1 MLYLFR
7 SFEDLNLTVE
17 SSEKPSPH
25 RPDDVTLQKERVS
38 LLEQLNNYSSSDDE
52 DEEVE
57 LTTSKQPSAIR
68 RQRSTSREESR
79 PGTPLCDERPEN
91 ILAHYESRRAAKE
104 KNTNN
109 TPLSLPLPSFA
120 NKVTRSTS
128 PTSEPPQRPSK
139 SPHLATK
146 PSGSSSSSASSRTF
160 DGLPRNASSSSSSL
174 SSSYTSSSSSS
185 GCRQSPSPHVSV
197 KDKPSILD
205 SKLGSITPFDSLTET
220 LKAPWI
226 DQLKSLDEKYEKWSG
241 SRSKVLAGKLDT
253 SAVQTKHK
261 LLDVNSIGRQR
272 SEICQTVLSRKSV
285 FDDHFKRLETIT
297 DQPTSPAAEF
307 IPPRVAAV
315 VGTPVARS
323 HSLMPTAAT
332 AVAATTPVPNLTSKT
347 ALSTVVSGASNGGT
361 SGGILGGSSG
371 SGGSSGTANGA
382 STISAFVMK
391 GLQYPFPSHPPP
403 PKSALPKLN
412 TSLSLSKTLPDT
424 LQQAQPQLPNSA
436 PVLGSN
442 PRTPL
447 LLRNN
452 SVEKLTDLPK
462 NSSPV
467 TAPGACASGARDP
480 LTRLELPVCGDSA
493 KKEIASPSGSRRN
506 SVESVGRKS
515 IVDDDVAPFKENKKL
530 PPEPKTP
537 VIVNHVAESTKT
549 KLNCVYESS
558 SKSTGADCENSVLDK
573 RKMSTERNSIDPN
586 PPPPVL
592 PNLFHPSQRDKP
604 NKSVDEVEPEKITNS
619 RRSSIESSPSNDSV
633 PADRGDEKLRLTEKK
648 SVETINHTKVK
659 VNDIRPDLKAY
670 LKTPISEP
678 HKRDIKTSKSEPNLG
693 CEEDKP
699 LQSVPYNHVAVD
711 GCNDLDTKRKD
722 DRIGDREEK
731 RPLSDAE
738 TPESSDEKMVQSDN
752 VESVSGAVE
761 EDDDEDDDDEDS
773 NDVDDCKTITVKN
786 KIIET
791 VFHIKHDKKKSTDSK
806 AEVTEEKKLPLEK
819 RKSLT
824 SSDGLPLK
832 SKEPEVQRDQSGADA
847 KTKNDCIKTKEF
859 NMFEN
864 KPGDKKKNH
873 FLSEPRK
880 SVELDG
886 KVDILKN
893 NKYKDKEVK
902 ERENV
907 EQSCDRTKPEKKKEK
922 HVEHKYK
929 DSEKRKSEEKRDEI
943 KLATPPEEPEKPKSD
958 EKFVDRKYEM
968 HKSELKKEGTAKPK
982 EPEKE
987 MLKEKKKEKL
997 VGQPENGKVK
1007 HHEYKKIKDQEN
1019 HKQKLVIERHDVS
1032 KERKNSSGSSSLS
1045 DSVPSRSKM
1054 SSFDSL
1060 ESNAEDKS
1068 RHNSIDSE
1076 SLCSK
1081 KFDRQRHNSSVIDTN
1096 SGKEE
1101 KKSDSS
1107 RCKKLEKSSS
1117 SAKRKKSKKR
1127 KTLSDSSSDSEFE
1140 NSQKNHSI
1148 FDVVL
1153 DEPAYISMY
1162 DKVKARSTKNLQKQE
1177 EEKRQEKLKEKFS
1190 QLKQSRVK
1198 REEKKRST
1206 SYDDDTDAERT
1217 VSSRKG
1223 NKLILDSSDED
1234 HSGDKM
1240 KIRVQQTDSSDDE
1253 RSKQKMNS
1261 DGESE
1266 LKPTKYKKSA
1276 RRSLKSK
1283 EKSKHAL
1290 TDTSEDE
1297 LKLKQKRDHQFAL
1310 LSENKRKF
1318 KRNMTKKRP
1327 SNHANLLKRSESK
1340 KKSESDV
1347 SEDEKLIREE
1357 TKSFFSKSGPKIEA
1371 KKVYSDFTDDEDDVT
1386 NVMAKST
1393 DEEATKKINTVNN
1406 SFPKR
1411 SKPKND
1417 LKAMI
1422 EKGELNR
1429 VNNFAV
1435 ESQKAKMRMLI
1446 SDVSEEEEIKP
1457 NVFDSGRLKK
1467 NNFLDEDSRTKF
1479 DRLLSD
1485 TSENESVKSSATNRF
1500 PSKSACD
1507 LFGDDVVIKKE
1518 EKGDDL
1524 FNNLAELHK
1533 DYVKSEN
1540 LSPPPLLDPMV
1551 YDINE
1556 YQKKKSH
1563 KKKQKRQ
1570 KSREHSIDRNKKHS
1584 KKERRKSI
1592 PSDAGDEET
1601 KEKEHKQK
1609 KKKKNRN
1616 KVS

>member
-1 MLYLFR
+1 M
-7 SFEDLNLTVE
+7 END
-17 SSEKPSPH
+17 EKPSPH

-38 LLEQLNNYSSSDDE
+38 LLEQLNNYSSSDDD
-52 DEEVE
+52 DEEE
-57 LTTSKQPSAIR
+57 LTALKQQNAIR
-68 RQRSTSREESR
+68 RQRSNSREESR

-146 PSGSSSSSASSRTF
+146 PSGSSSSSLSSRAF
-160 DGLPRNASSSSSSL
+160 DGLPRNASTSSTSSL
-174 SSSYTSSSSSS
+174 SSSYTSSS
-185 GCRQSPSPHVSV
+185 GCRQSPSPHVVV

-205 SKLGSITPFDSLTET
+205 SKLSSITPFDSLTET

-241 SRSKVLAGKLDT
+241 SRSKVLTGKLDT

-297 DQPTSPAAEF
+297 DQPPPTTEF
-307 IPPRVAAV
+307 IPPRVSVASS
-315 VGTPVARS
+315 ARS
-323 HSLMPTAAT
+323 HSLIATAA
-332 AVAATTPVPNLTSKT
+332 AVPPPVPNLASKT
-347 ALSTVVSGASNGGT
+347 LSTASIISNSGT
-361 SGGILGGSSG
+361 SGGILSGGGGSS
-371 SGGSSGTANGA
+371 SGPANG
-382 STISAFVMK
+382 SNTISSFVMK

-412 TSLSLSKTLPDT
+412 TSFTLSKSLPDS
-424 LQQAQPQLPNSA
+424 LQQQHPQPQLPNSA

-442 PRTPL
+442 PRMPL

-452 SVEKLTDLPK
+452 SVEKLTELPK
-462 NSSPV
+462 NSSPI
-467 TAPGACASGARDP
+467 TAPSACASGAREA
-480 LTRLELPVCGDSA
+480 LNRLESTCGDL
-493 KKEIASPSGSRRN
+493 KKETLSPCGSRRN
-506 SVESVGRKS
+506 SVESIGRKS
-515 IVDDDVAPFKENKKL
+515 IDDDLALFKETKKL

-537 VIVNHVAESTKT
+537 VMVNHVAEPAKT
-549 KLNCVYESS
+549 KSNSTYETC
-558 SKSTGADCENSVLDK
+558 KSPVADRENSVLDK
-573 RKMSTERNSIDPN
+573 RKTSIDRNSSDSNAP
-586 PPPPVL
+586 L
-592 PNLFHPSQRDKP
+592 SSSFHPSQRDKP
-604 NKSVDEVEPEKITNS
+604 NKPVEEVSEPEKLTNS
-619 RRSSIESSPSNDSV
+619 RRSSIEYSTDDDHV
-633 PADRGDEKLRLTEKK
+633 PVDRSDEKLRITEK
-648 SVETINHTKVK
+648 SAETINHTKVK
-659 VNDIRPDLKAY
+659 INDTRPMLKVY
-670 LKTPISEP
+670 HNSPVCEIN
-678 HKRDIKTSKSEPNLG
+678 KRDIKTTKSEPSCG
-693 CEEDKP
+693 YDEEKP
-699 LQSVPYNHVAVD
+699 LQSVPYNHVAAED
-711 GCNDLDTKRKD
+711 CKDLDSMKKD
-722 DRIGDREEK
+722 DKMRDREEK
-731 RPLSDAE
+731 KPSNDAE
-738 TPESSDEKMVQSDN
+738 KHQSSDEKVIPSEN
-752 VESVSGAVE
+752 VESGCGTV
-761 EDDDEDDDDEDS
+761 DEDDDDEDS
-773 NDVDDCKTITVKN
+773 NDVDDSKTITVKN

-791 VFHIKHDKKKSTDSK
+791 VFHIKHEKKKSIDSK
-806 AEVTEEKKLPLEK
+806 AEVTEEKKPLLEK

-824 SSDGLPLK
+824 LSDGLPLK
-832 SKEPEVQRDQSGADA
+832 SKEPEVQRDYSSADA
-847 KTKNDCIKTKEF
+847 KLKKDCIKTKEF

-864 KPGDKKKNH
+864 KPNDKKKNH

-886 KVDILKN
+886 KVEFVKN
-893 NKYKDKEVK
+893 NKYKDKEAK
-902 ERENV
+902 ERESG
-907 EQSCDRTKPEKKKEK
+907 EQSCERTKTEKKKEK
-922 HVEHKYK
+922 HIETKHKEV
-929 DSEKRKSEEKRDEI
+929 EKRKSEEKRDET
-943 KLATPPEEPEKPKSD
+943 KVVTLSVEPEKQKTEEKSV
-958 EKFVDRKYEM
+958 ERKYEV
-968 HKSELKKEGTAKPK
+968 HKPEVKKEMNVKPK

-987 MLKEKKKEKL
+987 IPKEKKKEKL
-997 VGQPENGKVK
+997 TGQPENGKVK
-1007 HHEYKKIKDQEN
+1007 HHEYKKYKDQEN
-1019 HKQKLVIERHDVS
+1019 HMQKLVIERHDVS

-1060 ESNAEDKS
+1060 ESNAEEKS
-1068 RHNSIDSE
+1068 RHNSIDNE
-1076 SLCSK
+1076 SQCPK

-1101 KKSDSS
+1101 KKNDLS
-1107 RCKKLEKSSS
+1107 RSKKLEKYNSSS
-1117 SAKRKKSKKR
+1117 KRKKSKKR

-1140 NSQKNHSI
+1140 SFDEAKLKQKNHSI

-1223 NKLILDSSDED
+1223 NKLILDSSDEE
-1234 HSGDKM
+1234 HSGDKL
-1240 KIRVQQTDSSDDE
+1240 KVSVQQTDSSDDE
-1253 RSKQKMNS
+1253 RSKQKLNS

-1266 LKPTKYKKSA
+1266 SKPAKYKKTA
-1276 RRSLKSK
+1276 RRSLKNK
-1283 EKSKHAL
+1283 EKSKHTL

-1297 LKLKQKRDHQFAL
+1297 IKLKQKRDHQFSL

-1318 KRNMTKKRP
+1318 KRGMSKKRP
-1327 SNHANLLKRSESK
+1327 SSHANLLNNNESK
-1340 KKSESDV
+1340 KKSESDI
-1347 SEDEKLIREE
+1347 SENEKLIREE
-1357 TKSFFSKSGPKIEA
+1357 TMSFFSSSGPKIEA
-1371 KKVYSDFTDDEDDVT
+1371 KKVYSDFTDDEDDDVT

-1393 DEEATKKINTVNN
+1393 DEEARKKANATNT
-1406 SFPKR
+1406 PLLKR

-1422 EKGELNR
+1422 MKGELNR
-1429 VNNFAV
+1429 VNNFTV
-1435 ESQKAKMRMLI
+1435 DCPKTKMRMLI
-1446 SDVSEEEEIKP
+1446 SDVSEEDEVKP
-1457 NVFDSGRLKK
+1457 NLFAASRFKK
-1467 NNFLDEDSRTKF
+1467 NNFLAEDSQTKF

-1485 TSENESVKSSATNRF
+1485 TSENESVKSATNRF
-1500 PSKSACD
+1500 PSKSTRD
-1507 LFGDDVVIKKE
+1507 LFGEDVVIKQE

-1524 FNNLAELHK
+1524 FNNLAELHH
-1533 DYVKSEN
+1533 DYVKNEN

-1616 KVS
+1616 KVSLF